1 MKNSIIHY
9 IILYNKMHC
18 LDFFSVSMNFGSDF
32 PWFSQVGYPTM
43 AMGNRPTCQPF
54 SNGHGE
60 VQSQFPSELR
70 SKVIWKKT
78 SKTEDTQP
86 ADLSWTRLLRGG
98 RSWVETMMIM
108 GFSERELPLR
118 WFLAESRALLAE
130 FMGKSSRNGGSSW
143 ENHPKYPLVN

>member
-1 MKNSIIHY
+1 
-9 IILYNKMHC
+9 MHC

-32 PWFSQVGYPTM
+32 PKDIPFL

-60 VQSQFPSELR
+60 VQSQFPSELPVQ
-70 SKVIWKKT
+70 SYMEKT

-98 RSWVETMMIM
+98 A
-108 GFSERELPLR
+108 ELGGDHDDHGI
-118 WFLAESRALLAE
+118 FRARIAPPVISCRKSC
-130 FMGKSSRNGGSSW
+130 FACRIHGKII
-143 ENHPKYPLVN
+143 

>member
-1 MKNSIIHY
+1 
-9 IILYNKMHC
+9 MHC

-32 PWFSQVGYPTM
+32 PKDIPFL

-60 VQSQFPSELR
+60 VQSQFPSELPVQ
-70 SKVIWKKT
+70 SYMEKT

-118 WFLAESRALLAE
+118 
-130 FMGKSSRNGGSSW
+130 
-143 ENHPKYPLVN
+143 

>member
-43 AMGNRPTCQPF
+43 AMGTRPTCQPF

-98 RSWVETMMIM
+98 GAGWRPWWSWDFQSANCPS
-108 GFSERELPLR
+108 GD
-118 WFLAESRALLAE
+118 FLQKVVLCLQ
-130 FMGKSSRNGGSSW
+130 NSW
-143 ENHPKYPLVN
+143 ENHLEMEVPAGKIIQNTRW